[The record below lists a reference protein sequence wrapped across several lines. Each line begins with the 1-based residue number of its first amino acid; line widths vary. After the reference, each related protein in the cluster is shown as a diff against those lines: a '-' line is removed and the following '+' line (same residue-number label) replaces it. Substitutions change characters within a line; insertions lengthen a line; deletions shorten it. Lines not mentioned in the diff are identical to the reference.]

1 MSCQMCYHH
10 FLQFLPA
17 LQMSLA
23 AARWQRFCSPCSSL
37 PVESCGCVSQHKANY
52 GGRWVPLLIR
62 TVLAII
68 NRCWQEL
75 KLRTNLFHF
84 TVQQGQTQAERKRE
98 WLRAARQIHSLMLSG
113 TIARTFIGAFVRF
126 ICPFGDALSAP
137 TLASLLCSL
146 QSKQ

>member
-1 MSCQMCYHH
+1 
-10 FLQFLPA
+10 
-17 LQMSLA
+17 MSLSNVL
-23 AARWQRFCSPCSSL
+23 SPLSTVSSGSPDEL
-37 PVESCGCVSQHKANY
+37 GCCQVATLLLSMFLSAGESCGCVSQHKANY

-75 KLRTNLFHF
+75 KLRTNLSHF

-126 ICPFGDALSAP
+126 ICPFGDALSAL